1 MSIYGIDFGYSKA
14 CIATIDR
21 NGKHMVIRNL
31 ADTSDELAA
40 AVFFEN
46 ADNVIVG
53 SCARDMMETDGD
65 RVVQFIKKDLGKH
78 NGRVYEFDGKSFN
91 PVEISALILK
101 RLKQMA
107 EEQGESVNDVVVAIP
122 SYFGLEEKVAL
133 KNAVELAGLN
143 LIEVITEPTAAALA
157 YLCNHDQSNQNILV
171 YDLGGVSLDI
181 SILQISTETENNSC
195 TPSLR
200 ILSSD
205 GSDTLGGEDWGYRL
219 FDFILQACCDENGL
233 TPDEIDTETR
243 QLIHIKADMAKRRLS
258 STEKA
263 RVKVIVNGAMTSI
276 IVSREDF
283 EKITIDLSEST
294 MTYVEQS
301 LQKANNIKIDT
312 VLLVG
317 GATRMPMIHQLME
330 SRFPGKVQSFEP
342 EHAVVVGAA
351 IYGQMIVGNPYPL
364 PGQRKVSPY
373 SYNLIANMI
382 RYSIDHSHDDVAK
395 ELISEVDWE
404 RLTPGELFDFFN
416 RIRHLFKE

>member
-21 NGKHMVIRNL
+21 NGKPMVIRNL
-31 ADTSDELAA
+31 ADASDELAA

-205 GSDTLGGEDWGYRL
+205 GSDTLGGEDWGNRL

-276 IVSREDF
+276 TVSREDF

-342 EHAVVVGAA
+342 EHAVAIGAA
-351 IYGQMIVGNPYPL
+351 IYGQMIGGNPYPL
-364 PGQRKVSPY
+364 PRQRKGSPY